1 MTTSTGDK
9 GTPRII
15 AIVAMGPSHSEYV
28 TECLNKSSRWQ
39 VADETWA
46 INAAAGVLQ
55 HDRAIIMDRL
65 SYFGPAAR
73 DENKSLDGYRD
84 WLHKHQG
91 PIYTSELD
99 PDFPGSVLYPLQ
111 EVIADLGMPY
121 FNNTCAYALALAIHM
136 RPKMIKLYG
145 MDFTYKE
152 NRGFAEA
159 GRACVEY
166 WIAVAISRGIKVWL
180 PKSTTLCDSSLGRPL
195 YGYSNPPDVKTD

>member
-15 AIVAMGPSHSEYV
+15 AIVAMGTSREQYIS
-28 TECLNKSSRWQ
+28 ECLEKSSRWQ

-46 INAAAGVLQ
+46 INAMAGVIQ

-65 SYFGPAAR
+65 SYFASAAR
-73 DENKSLDGYRD
+73 DENKALDGYRD

-99 PDFPGSVLYPLQ
+99 PDFPGAVLYPLQ
-111 EVIADLGMPY
+111 EVLDDLGFSY

-166 WIAVAISRGIKVWL
+166 WISVAISRGIKVYL
-180 PKSTTLCDSSLGRPL
+180 PKTTTLCDSSLGRPL
-195 YGYSNPPDVKTD
+195 YGYSNPPDVKTA